1 MLMKKYW
8 HKLSFLQKNVLLT
21 VLVILTLVG
30 TMGALSF
37 NMFQNS
43 MMSIFERHSFETGD
57 TVLHKL
63 DEEIVRDVTKDPVAQ
78 REKREKLTEKLDEA
92 TEELNSVGQTYIVG
106 AKKNEKGELLI
117 VDLSTDLANV
127 VEVRPGEYY
136 KQLDLW
142 MEAYDKVMS
151 TKKANMTVV
160 YEDLLGTW
168 VTILEPIKDGEGNIV
183 AIVAAD
189 VDASIVPS
197 TKEKF
202 IIQGLMFIC
211 ISVLIATVI
220 QFLIVRN
227 ALAPLRD
234 LREGL
239 RRVGEGDLNIK
250 LEERSDDIGIINSYF
265 NNTIEKFKGIIDKVK
280 QTAEQVSSSSQELSV
295 STKENSMAVQEI
307 VSSMVELRAGAQL
320 QETSVPQYLGIV
332 YEVEDKMEEIT
343 NAAKQMEKVSEGIEH
358 HSVKG
363 NGVTKQAIN
372 QMNIIQNAVQ
382 DLSSIIY
389 SLEVRSKE
397 ISDIVTVITS
407 ISNQTNSLA
416 LHATIEASRAEETG
430 EGFAVV
436 ADEVRKLAEQMEASA
451 KDIANLIRETQ
462 AGTEEAVVSIR
473 KASKEVESGMK
484 LVEMNGAFFEEISKS
499 AQSVTNQVRV
509 VSSNSSDI
517 LQNSQNIVRVVNEL
531 SLIANTYTNSSSN
544 VEESMKEQEMSVQD
558 ISELASSLSWLS
570 QELQELI
577 GEFKS

>member
-1 MLMKKYW
+1 MKKYW

-117 VDLSTDLANV
+117 VDLSTGLANV
-127 VEVRPGEYY
+127 VDVRPGEYY
-136 KQLDLW
+136 KQPDLW
-142 MEAYDKVMS
+142 MKAYDKVMS

-160 YEDLLGTW
+160 YEDLLGSW
-168 VTILEPIKDGEGNIV
+168 VTILEPIKDEDGNIV

-189 VDASIVPS
+189 VDASIVPI

-239 RRVGEGDLNIK
+239 RKVGEGDLSIK
-250 LEERSDDIGIINSYF
+250 LEERPDDIGIINSYF

-280 QTAEQVSSSSQELSV
+280 QTAEQVSSSSKELSV

-307 VSSMVELRAGAQL
+307 VSSMVELRAGAQS

-332 YEVEDKMEEIT
+332 YEMEDKMEEIT
-343 NAAKQMEKVSEGIEH
+343 NAAKQMAKESEGIEH
-358 HSVKG
+358 HSGKG

-389 SLEVRSKE
+389 SLEARSKE

-416 LHATIEASRAEETG
+416 LHATIEASRAGETG
-430 EGFAVV
+430 EGFAIV
-436 ADEVRKLAEQMEASA
+436 ADEVRKLAEQTEASA
-451 KDIANLIRETQ
+451 KDIAKLIGETQ
-462 AGTEEAVVSIR
+462 AGTGEAVVSMQ
-473 KASKEVESGMK
+473 KTSKEVESGIK
-484 LVEMNGAFFEEISKS
+484 LVESSGAFFEKISKS
-499 AQSVTNQVRV
+499 AQTVTNQVGV
-509 VSSNSSDI
+509 VSSNSNNI

-531 SLIANTYTNSSSN
+531 SLIANKYANSSSN
-544 VEESMKEQEMSVQD
+544 VQESMKEQEMSVQD
-558 ISELASSLSWLS
+558 IAELASSLSWLS

>member
-1 MLMKKYW
+1 MKKYW

-136 KQLDLW
+136 KQPDLW

-397 ISDIVTVITS
+397 ISDVVTVITS

-451 KDIANLIRETQ
+451 KDIANLIGETQ

-484 LVEMNGAFFEEISKS
+484 LVEMNGAFFEGISKS

-558 ISELASSLSWLS
+558 IAELASSLSWLS

>member
-1 MLMKKYW
+1 MKKYW
-8 HKLSFLQKNVLLT
+8 HKLSFLQKNVSLT
-21 VLVILTLVG
+21 ILVILTLVG

-63 DEEIVRDVTKDPVAQ
+63 DAKILRDVAKDPTAE
-78 REKREKLTEKLDEA
+78 REKREKLVEKLDES

-106 AKKNEKGELLI
+106 AKENEKGELQVVALA
-117 VDLSTDLANV
+117 TGLANV
-127 VEVRPGEYY
+127 VEVGPGDYY
-136 KQLDLW
+136 KQPDLW
-142 MEAYDKVMS
+142 MDAYDKVMS

-160 YEDLLGTW
+160 YEDALGSW
-168 VTILEPIKDGEGNIV
+168 VTILEPIKDEEGNIV

-189 VDASIVPS
+189 VDASIVPI
-197 TKEKF
+197 TKRSF
-202 IIQGLMFIC
+202 IIQGLLFIC

-239 RRVGEGDLNIK
+239 RKVGEGDLSIK
-250 LEERSDDIGIINSYF
+250 LEERPDDIGIINAYF

-295 STKENSMAVQEI
+295 STKENSRAVREI
-307 VSSMVELRAGAQL
+307 VSSMGGLRAGAQS

-332 YEVEDKMEEIT
+332 YEMEDKMEEIT
-343 NAAKQMEKVSEGIEH
+343 NAAKQMEKESEGIEH
-358 HSVKG
+358 YSGKG
-363 NGVTKQAIN
+363 NGVINQATN

-382 DLSSIIY
+382 DLSSIIN
-389 SLEVRSKE
+389 SLETRSKE
-397 ISDIVTVITS
+397 ISDIVNVITG
-407 ISNQTNSLA
+407 ISNQTNLLA
-416 LHATIEASRAEETG
+416 LHATTEVSRA
-430 EGFAVV
+430 
-436 ADEVRKLAEQMEASA
+436 DEMRKLAEQMEASA
-451 KDIANLIRETQ
+451 KDIAKLIGETR
-462 AGTEEAVVSIR
+462 AGTEEAVVSMK

-484 LVEMNGAFFEEISKS
+484 LVESNGAFFEKISKS

-531 SLIANTYTNSSSN
+531 SLIANTYANSSSN
-544 VEESMKEQEMSVQD
+544 IEGSMKEQEMSVQD
-558 ISELASSLSWLS
+558 IAELASSLSWLS

>member
-1 MLMKKYW
+1 MKKYW

-106 AKKNEKGELLI
+106 AKKNEKDELLI

-136 KQLDLW
+136 KQPDLW

-451 KDIANLIRETQ
+451 KDIANLIGETQ

-484 LVEMNGAFFEEISKS
+484 LVEMNGAFFEGISKS

-558 ISELASSLSWLS
+558 IAELASSLSWLS

>member
-1 MLMKKYW
+1 MKKYW

-63 DEEIVRDVTKDPVAQ
+63 DEQIVRDVTKDPVAQ

-106 AKKNEKGELLI
+106 AEKNEKGELLI
-117 VDLSTDLANV
+117 VDLSTDLSNT
-127 VEVRPGEYY
+127 VEVKPGEYY
-136 KQLDLW
+136 KQPDLW

-160 YEDLLGTW
+160 YEDLLGSW
-168 VTILEPIKDGEGNIV
+168 VTILEPIKDGDGNIV

-227 ALAPLRD
+227 ALSPLRD

-239 RRVGEGDLNIK
+239 RKVGEGDLSIK
-250 LEERSDDIGIINSYF
+250 LEERPDDIGIINSYF

-307 VSSMVELRAGAQL
+307 VSSMVELRAGAQS
-320 QETSVPQYLGIV
+320 QETSVPEYLGIV
-332 YEVEDKMEEIT
+332 YEMADKMEEIT
-343 NAAKQMEKVSEGIEH
+343 NAAKQMAKESEGIEH
-358 HSVKG
+358 YSGEG
-363 NGVTKQAIN
+363 NDVTKQAIN

-430 EGFAVV
+430 DGFAVV
-436 ADEVRKLAEQMEASA
+436 ADEVRKLAEQTEASA
-451 KDIANLIRETQ
+451 KDIAKLIEETQ
-462 AGTEEAVVSIR
+462 AGTEEAVVSMQ
-473 KASKEVESGMK
+473 KTSKEVESGMK
-484 LVEMNGAFFEEISKS
+484 LVESSGAFFEKISKS
-499 AQSVTNQVRV
+499 AQTVTNQVRV

-531 SLIANTYTNSSSN
+531 SLIANKYANSSSN

-558 ISELASSLSWLS
+558 IAELASSLSWLS

>member
-1 MLMKKYW
+1 MKKYW

-63 DEEIVRDVTKDPVAQ
+63 DEEIVRDVAKDPAAE
-78 REKREKLTEKLDEA
+78 REKREKLTEKLDES

-106 AKKNEKGELLI
+106 AKENEKGELQI
-117 VDLSTDLANV
+117 VGLSTGLANV
-127 VEVRPGEYY
+127 VEVKPGDYY
-136 KQLDLW
+136 KQPDLW
-142 MEAYDKVMS
+142 MKAYDKVMS

-160 YEDLLGTW
+160 YEDALGSW
-168 VTILEPIKDGEGNIV
+168 VTILEPIKDGDDNIV

-197 TKEKF
+197 TKKQF

-239 RRVGEGDLNIK
+239 RKVGEGDLSIK
-250 LEERSDDIGIINSYF
+250 LEERPDDIGIINAYF
-265 NNTIEKFKGIIDKVK
+265 NNTIEKFKGIVDKVK
-280 QTAEQVSSSSQELSV
+280 QTAEQVSSSSQELSA

-307 VSSMVELRAGAQL
+307 VSSMVGLRAGTQS
-320 QETSVPQYLGIV
+320 QETSVQQYLGIV
-332 YEVEDKMEEIT
+332 YEMEDKMEEIT
-343 NAAKQMEKVSEGIEH
+343 NAAKQMATASEDMEH
-358 HSVKG
+358 HSVEG
-363 NGVTKQAIN
+363 NGVIEQAIN
-372 QMNIIQNAVQ
+372 QMSIVQNAVQ

-389 SLEVRSKE
+389 SLETRSKE
-397 ISDIVTVITS
+397 ISDIVTVITG

-416 LHATIEASRAEETG
+416 LNASIEASGAGATG
-430 EGFAVV
+430 RGFAVV
-436 ADEVRKLAEQMEASA
+436 ADEVRKLAEQTEASA
-451 KDIANLIRETQ
+451 KAIAKLIGETQ
-462 AGTEEAVVSIR
+462 AEMEEAVVSMQ
-473 KASKEVESGMK
+473 KGSKEVESGIK
-484 LVEMNGAFFEEISKS
+484 LVQSSGAFFEKISKS
-499 AQSVTNQVRV
+499 AQSVTNQVRT

-531 SLIANTYTNSSSN
+531 SHIANTYANSSN
-544 VEESMKEQEMSVQD
+544 IEESMKEQEMSVQD
-558 ISELASSLSWLS
+558 IAELATSLSWLS

>member
-1 MLMKKYW
+1 MKKYW

-63 DEEIVRDVTKDPVAQ
+63 DEQIVRDVTKDPVAQ

-106 AKKNEKGELLI
+106 AEKNEKGELLI
-117 VDLSTDLANV
+117 VDLSTDLSNI
-127 VEVRPGEYY
+127 VEVKPGEYY
-136 KQLDLW
+136 KQPDLW

-160 YEDLLGTW
+160 YEDLLGSW
-168 VTILEPIKDGEGNIV
+168 VTILEPIKDGDGNIV

-227 ALAPLRD
+227 ALSPLRD

-239 RRVGEGDLNIK
+239 RKVGEGDLSIK
-250 LEERSDDIGIINSYF
+250 LEERPDDIGIINSYF

-307 VSSMVELRAGAQL
+307 VSSMVELRAGAQS
-320 QETSVPQYLGIV
+320 QETSVPEYLGIV
-332 YEVEDKMEEIT
+332 YEMADKMEEIT
-343 NAAKQMEKVSEGIEH
+343 NAAKQMAKESEGIEH
-358 HSVKG
+358 YSGEG
-363 NGVTKQAIN
+363 NDVTKQAIN

-430 EGFAVV
+430 DGFAVV
-436 ADEVRKLAEQMEASA
+436 ADEVRKLAEQTEASA
-451 KDIANLIRETQ
+451 KDIAKLIEETQ
-462 AGTEEAVVSIR
+462 AGTEEAVVSMQ
-473 KASKEVESGMK
+473 KTSKEVESGMK
-484 LVEMNGAFFEEISKS
+484 LVESSGAFFEKISKS
-499 AQSVTNQVRV
+499 AQTVTNQVRV

-531 SLIANTYTNSSSN
+531 SLIANKYANSSSN

-558 ISELASSLSWLS
+558 IAELASSLSWLS

>member
-1 MLMKKYW
+1 MKKYW

-63 DEEIVRDVTKDPVAQ
+63 DEQMVRDVTKDPVAQ

-558 ISELASSLSWLS
+558 IAELASSLSWLS

>member
-1 MLMKKYW
+1 MKKNW

-63 DEEIVRDVTKDPVAQ
+63 DEEIVRDVAKDPAAE
-78 REKREKLTEKLDEA
+78 REKREKLTEKLDES

-106 AKKNEKGELLI
+106 AKENEKGELQI
-117 VDLSTDLANV
+117 VGLSTGLANV
-127 VEVRPGEYY
+127 VEVKPGDYY
-136 KQLDLW
+136 KQPDLW
-142 MEAYDKVMS
+142 MKAYDKVMS

-160 YEDLLGTW
+160 YEDALGSW
-168 VTILEPIKDGEGNIV
+168 VTILEPIKDGDDNIV

-239 RRVGEGDLNIK
+239 RKVGEGDLSIK
-250 LEERSDDIGIINSYF
+250 LEERPDDIGIINAYF
-265 NNTIEKFKGIIDKVK
+265 NNTIEKFKGIVDKVK
-280 QTAEQVSSSSQELSV
+280 QTAEQVSSSSQELSA

-307 VSSMVELRAGAQL
+307 VSSMVGLRAGAQS
-320 QETSVPQYLGIV
+320 QETSVQQYLGIV
-332 YEVEDKMEEIT
+332 YEMEDKMEEIT
-343 NAAKQMEKVSEGIEH
+343 NAAKQMATASEDMEH
-358 HSVKG
+358 HSVEG
-363 NGVTKQAIN
+363 NGVIEQAIN
-372 QMNIIQNAVQ
+372 QMSIIQNAVQ

-389 SLEVRSKE
+389 SLETRSKE
-397 ISDIVTVITS
+397 ISDIVTVITG

-416 LHATIEASRAEETG
+416 LNASIEASGAGATG
-430 EGFAVV
+430 RGFAVV
-436 ADEVRKLAEQMEASA
+436 ADEVRKLAEQTEASA
-451 KDIANLIRETQ
+451 KDIAKLIGETQ
-462 AGTEEAVVSIR
+462 AETEEAVVSMQ
-473 KASKEVESGMK
+473 KGSKEVESGIK
-484 LVEMNGAFFEEISKS
+484 LVQSSGAFFEKISKS
-499 AQSVTNQVRV
+499 AQSVTNQVRT

-531 SLIANTYTNSSSN
+531 SHIANTYANSSN
-544 VEESMKEQEMSVQD
+544 IEESMKEQEMSVQD
-558 ISELASSLSWLS
+558 IAELATSLSWLS

>member
-1 MLMKKYW
+1 MKKYW

-136 KQLDLW
+136 KQPDLW

-397 ISDIVTVITS
+397 ISDIATVITS

-451 KDIANLIRETQ
+451 KDIANLIGETQ

-484 LVEMNGAFFEEISKS
+484 LVEMNGAFFEGISKS

-558 ISELASSLSWLS
+558 IAELASSLSWLS

>member
-1 MLMKKYW
+1 MKKYW

-106 AKKNEKGELLI
+106 AKKNEKDELLI

-136 KQLDLW
+136 KQPDLW

-451 KDIANLIRETQ
+451 KDIANLIGETQ

-484 LVEMNGAFFEEISKS
+484 LVEINGAFFEEISKS

-558 ISELASSLSWLS
+558 IAELASSLSWLS

>member
-1 MLMKKYW
+1 MKKYW

-136 KQLDLW
+136 KQPDLW

-451 KDIANLIRETQ
+451 KDIANLIGETQ

-544 VEESMKEQEMSVQD
+544 VEESMKEQETSVQD
-558 ISELASSLSWLS
+558 IAELASSLSWLS